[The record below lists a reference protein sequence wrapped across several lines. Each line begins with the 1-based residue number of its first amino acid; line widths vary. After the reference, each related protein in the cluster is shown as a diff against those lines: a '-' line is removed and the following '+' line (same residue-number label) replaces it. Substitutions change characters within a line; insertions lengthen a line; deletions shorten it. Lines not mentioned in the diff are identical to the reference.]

1 MFWMLFT
8 GTRASVI
15 QFTPALFSC
24 ETVCAYLYSHAV
36 TETVNNV
43 SQYNTGWTDW
53 NCVELDNRDLH
64 FCSPVIHSFHIGC
77 TWKVF
82 KNSVYNRAKCW
93 YEWGNTQRGASL
105 AVSLHAGTLLVSW
118 LEWWWYCTKT
128 SWETWQQLVSLHAG
142 TFLGQVM
149 YKNLIKTRWASE
161 LKKNGI
167 D

>member
-1 MFWMLFT
+1 MFWMLFS

-53 NCVELDNRDLH
+53 KCVELDNRIFTSVLLCFILFTLVAHENFWKLKLGEVLVRVGQYPAGSFISSVTACWDL
-64 FCSPVIHSFHIGC
+64 
-77 TWKVF
+77 T
-82 KNSVYNRAKCW
+82 
-93 YEWGNTQRGASL
+93 
-105 AVSLHAGTLLVSW
+105 GTLLVSW

-128 SWETWQQLVSLHAG
+128 SCETWQQLCVTACWNLTVLH
-142 TFLGQVM
+142 
-149 YKNLIKTRWASE
+149 WA
-161 LKKNGI
+161 K
-167 D
+167 